1 MALGRDC
8 LMLELAMREPVHM
21 GLLVS
26 ACEPFKPYFIKED
39 LAAGLARD
47 YA

>member
-8 LMLELAMREPVHM
+8 VMQELAMREPVHM

-39 LAAGLARD
+39 FAAGSATF
-47 YA
+47 